1 MLKSNRKRTFF
12 VIMKLVPIATELER
26 ASNRPMYLSSMASLS
41 SLTGAA
47 VKPMEGKLDSELVGT
62 GNQ

>member
-1 MLKSNRKRTFF
+1 MLKSNRQRTFF

-26 ASNRPMYLSSMASLS
+26 ASNRPMYLSFMVNLI

-47 VKPMEGKLDSELVGT
+47 LKPMQGKLDSELVGN
-62 GNQ
+62 G